1 MLRLGLLLLVCS
13 RVLLLLLLHAAV
25 ARHDTDVEFMN
36 IFAPR
41 CTASSFLFARCVTGI
56 FRFAGHHRASAARVG
71 GMELLLLLLLLPLR
85 AATVMGMRW
94 NLAVGT
100 RHS

>member
-1 MLRLGLLLLVCS
+1 MLRLRLLLLVCS
-13 RVLLLLLLHAAV
+13 RVLLLLLHAAV

-41 CTASSFLFARCVTGI
+41 CTASSFLSARCVTGL

-94 NLAVGT
+94 NLAAGT
-100 RHS
+100 

>member
-1 MLRLGLLLLVCS
+1 MRLRLLLLVCS
-13 RVLLLLLLHAAV
+13 RVLLLLLHAAV

-41 CTASSFLFARCVTGI
+41 CTASSFLSARCVTGL

-71 GMELLLLLLLLPLR
+71 GMELLLLLLPLR

-94 NLAVGT
+94 NLAAGA
-100 RHS
+100 